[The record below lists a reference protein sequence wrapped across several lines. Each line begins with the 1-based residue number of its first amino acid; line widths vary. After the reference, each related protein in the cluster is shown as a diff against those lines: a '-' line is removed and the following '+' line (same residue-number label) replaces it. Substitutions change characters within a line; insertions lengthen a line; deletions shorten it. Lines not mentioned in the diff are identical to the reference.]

1 MKINF
6 NVLGGGNEIGANSY
20 LISINETNIVLD
32 SGLHPRQKGSLAF
45 PNFESIKNTNIEHL
59 IISHAHTDHIA
70 SLPFFLKFF
79 PYAKIYST
87 KPTHSLAEIMLS
99 NTTRI
104 LREEFELEFDKSM
117 ISNYK
122 EETLDIIPMI
132 MKRCDYNEKIF
143 INESDKENISFQ
155 FFDAGHILGSASVLI
170 NAGGKKIFYTGD
182 INLRNQSLIPKAEL
196 PKHKVDVLITES
208 TNCATENYPDYKEE
222 TNRLASFIN
231 RVINKGGSV
240 LIPSFALGKSQ
251 EILMR
256 VHTLMKKNIIPH
268 VPIYYSPMSKA
279 INDVYDDYIY
289 SNERV
294 KKGFKLSEIDF
305 TLLGRRDSVRG
316 DFYKHPSI
324 IIATSGMMMPRT
336 ASYTIAK
343 QFLPRPNF
351 GIAVCGYCDPE
362 TPGYLI
368 KNAKYNE
375 LLYLNNIESPI
386 DVKCEIGNFRFSSHS
401 RKEEIESIVETLN
414 PDTIIIVHGDENSI
428 NSLGGEML
436 KKYPEKRIIAP
447 EKGRN
452 YRLIK

>member
-6 NVLGGGNEIGANSY
+6 NVLGGGNEIGANSF
-20 LISINETNIVLD
+20 LLSLNEINIVLD
-32 SGLHPRQKGSLAF
+32 SGLHPRKKGSSAF
-45 PNFESIKNTNIEHL
+45 PNYESIKNEKIDHL
-59 IISHAHTDHIA
+59 IITHAHTDHIG
-70 SLPFFLKFF
+70 SLPYFLKFF

-87 KPTHSLAEIMLS
+87 KATLSLAEVMLS

-132 MKRCDYNEKIF
+132 MKRYDYEEKIHLNDSGNEKI
-143 INESDKENISFQ
+143 SFK

-170 NAGGKKIFYTGD
+170 NAAGKKIFYTGD

-196 PKHKVDVLITES
+196 PKNKIDILITEA
-208 TNCATENYPDYKEE
+208 TNCASENYPDYKDEE
-222 TNRLASFIN
+222 KRLGAFIN
-231 RVINKGGSV
+231 RIINKGGSV

-268 VPIYYSPMSKA
+268 VPVYYSPMSKA

-289 SNERV
+289 SINRV

-324 IIATSGMMMPRT
+324 VIATSGMMMPRT

-343 QFLPRPNF
+343 QFLPRANF
-351 GIAVCGYCDPE
+351 GIAVCGYCDPD

-368 KNAKYNE
+368 KNARYNE
-375 LLYLNNIESPI
+375 LLYLNSFESPI

-401 RKEEIESIVETLN
+401 RKEELEKMIEHLN
-414 PDTIIIVHGDENSI
+414 PDTIIIVHGDENAI
-428 NSLGGEML
+428 NSLGNDTV
-436 KKYPEKRIIAP
+436 KKYPGKRIIAP
-447 EKGRN
+447 EKNRD
-452 YRLIK
+452 YKLS

>member
-6 NVLGGGNEIGANSY
+6 KVLGGGHEIGANSY
-20 LISINETNIVLD
+20 LISINETNIILD

-45 PNFESIKNTNIEHL
+45 PDYELIKNEKIEHL
-59 IISHAHTDHIA
+59 IISHAHTDHIG
-70 SLPFFLKFF
+70 SLPYFLKFF

-87 KPTHSLAEIMLS
+87 KPTLSLAEVMLS

-132 MKRCDYNEKIF
+132 MKRYNYNEKIF
-143 INESDKENISFQ
+143 LSENISFE
-155 FFDAGHILGSASVLI
+155 FFDAGHILGSASILI
-170 NAGGKKIFYTGD
+170 NANGKKIFYTGD
-182 INLRNQSLIPKAEL
+182 INLRSQTLIPKAEL
-196 PKHKVDVLITES
+196 PKHKVDILITES
-208 TNCATENYPDYKEE
+208 TNCATENYPDYKQESDK
-222 TNRLASFIN
+222 LASFIN

-251 EILMR
+251 ELLMR

-279 INDVYDDYIY
+279 INDIYDEHNYTT
-289 SNERV
+289 NRV

-305 TLLGRRDSVRG
+305 TLLKREDYNKGN
-316 DFYKHPSI
+316 FYKHPSI

-336 ASYTIAK
+336 ASYIIAK
-343 QFLPRPNF
+343 QFLPRANF
-351 GIAVCGYCDPE
+351 GIAFCGYCDPD
-362 TPGYLI
+362 TPGFLI
-368 KNAKYNE
+368 KNAKPYE
-375 LLYLNNIESPI
+375 LLYLNNFEHGI
-386 DVKCEIGNFRFSSHS
+386 DVRCEIGNFRFSSHS
-401 RKEEIESIVETLN
+401 RKEELEDMISALN
-414 PDTIIIVHGDENSI
+414 PDTIILVHGDENAI
-428 NSLGGEML
+428 NTLGNETV

-447 EKGRN
+447 EKGKSYTLYN
-452 YRLIK
+452 

>member
-20 LISINETNIVLD
+20 LITINETNIVLD

-45 PNFESIKNTNIEHL
+45 PNYESIKTLNIEHL

-70 SLPFFLKFF
+70 SLPYFLKFF

-87 KPTHSLAEIMLS
+87 KPTLSLAEIMLS
-99 NTTRI
+99 NSTRI

-132 MKRCDYNEKIF
+132 MKRYDYNEEIF
-143 INESDKENISFQ
+143 LSENISFQ

-196 PKHKVDVLITES
+196 PRHKADILITES
-208 TNCATENYPDYKEE
+208 TNCAAENYPDYKEE
-222 TNRLASFIN
+222 TTRLASFIN

-251 EILMR
+251 ELLMR
-256 VHTLMKKNIIPH
+256 IYNLMKKNIIPH
-268 VPIYYSPMSKA
+268 VTIYYSPMSKA
-279 INDVYDDYIY
+279 INDVYDEYNY
-289 SNERV
+289 SINRI

-305 TLLGRRDSVRG
+305 TLLKREDYHKG

-343 QFLPRPNF
+343 QFLPRRNF
-351 GIAVCGYCDPE
+351 GIAVCGYCDPD

-375 LLYLNNIESPI
+375 LLYLNNFEGPI

-401 RKEEIESIVETLN
+401 RKEEIESIIETLD
-414 PDTIIIVHGDENSI
+414 PDTIIIVHGDENAI
-428 NSLGGEML
+428 NSLGNDTV
-436 KKYPEKRIIAP
+436 KKYPTKRTIAP
-447 EKGRN
+447 EKGKTYN
-452 YRLIK
+452 IA